1 MWVKDVWARVL
12 KELTVYEEVFTHRA
26 VEPSGKAMPLKPVV
40 DGNVQAPRLC
50 VRVYLMEPIR
60 G

>member
-1 MWVKDVWARVL
+1 ML

-40 DGNVQAPRLC
+40 DGNVQAPRLWRSCAFALGC
-50 VRVYLMEPIR
+50 VHALIVS
-60 G
+60 